1 MPLLV
6 PSHLNTLLSLISC
19 HMTAVELQALV
30 LALKKGG
37 NPIWSEV
44 KEQRESWFL
53 VPCGPSP
60 GRSAQVRTELWLL
73 QCPR

>member
-1 MPLLV
+1 MPRLV

-44 KEQRESWFL
+44 KEQRESCLL